1 MNILFYIICVILFLL
16 ILVIV
21 SKIIKLKNIEYKN
34 KEIFSNKKIL
44 TVYYSNGGNTKNVA
58 EKLHSIVSGD
68 LKEIELTEKY
78 PKNIFKMSKLVR
90 KQIREG
96 YLPQI
101 EKIDISDY
109 DIIFTASPIWN
120 ASISLPMKHFLK
132 NNNFENKVLIPI
144 FTYSGGAFKKKVWNE
159 FKDLTNAKEIK
170 KHLFMFENGIFLVK
184 EQIINWLNSL

>member
-16 ILVIV
+16 ILVLV

-78 PKNIFKMSKLVR
+78 PKNIFKMSKIVR

-120 ASISLPMKHFLK
+120 SSISL
-132 NNNFENKVLIPI
+132 
-144 FTYSGGAFKKKVWNE
+144 A
-159 FKDLTNAKEIK
+159 
-170 KHLFMFENGIFLVK
+170 
-184 EQIINWLNSL
+184 